1 MFKDIKFDFEK
12 NAPVFEGGL
21 FVFTE
26 GKEAVKSWAYRQLMT
41 QRYAHKIYPRS
52 NGNEMF
58 RLVGKPFTKAV
69 KEKENREIECLA
81 NNPKFPGT
89 YMRYVAK
96 DTLYFPIYRYKIY
109 NKILNKTNNG
119 ILILDIKDILEE
131 N

>member
-69 KEKENREIECLA
+69 KEAEAKRYIEEALLQNPYITSVSDFEISFTDDNLSV
-81 NNPKFPGT
+81 F
-89 YMRYVAK
+89 
-96 DTLYFPIYRYKIY
+96 FKINTVY
-109 NKILNKTNNG
+109 G
-119 ILILDIKDILEE
+119 EEDIKL
-131 N
+131 NV